1 MTTVKLERLKSLNEE
16 ELSMLLYILN
26 TITPRLLP
34 YEVTKNVIPYI
45 KNRYLE
51 FLIKSFEPQITEDG
65 KHIFSCL
72 KEKLQIQ

>member
-1 MTTVKLERLKSLNEE
+1 VKLENLKSLNEE

-34 YEVTKNVIPYI
+34 YEITKCVIPYL
-45 KNRYLE
+45 KNRYLQ
-51 FLIKSFEPQITEDG
+51 FAIKQFESQVSEEG

-72 KEKLQIQ
+72 KDKLQIQ

>member
-1 MTTVKLERLKSLNEE
+1 VKLERLKSLNEE
-16 ELSMLLYILN
+16 EMNMLLYILN
-26 TITPRLLP
+26 TTSPRLLP
-34 YEVTKNVIPYI
+34 YEVTKDVIPYL

-51 FLIKSFEPQITEDG
+51 FVIKSIEPKIAEDG

>member
-1 MTTVKLERLKSLNEE
+1 MKLERLKSLNEE
-16 ELSMLLYILN
+16 ELSMLLYMLN
-26 TITPRLLP
+26 TIAPRLLP

-51 FLIKSFEPQITEDG
+51 FLIKSFESHVTEDG